1 MEKSRLLCTKEE
13 ESEGI
18 LEPKEPAADV
28 PVAGGW
34 ENIEDRDRAV
44 LLMRNLKPSEAA
56 TRVHHICST
65 HDFRRAGPLGAGG
78 PGQMVT
84 PLHVPCMS

>member
-56 TRVHHICST
+56 TCVHHICST

-78 PGQMVT
+78 SGQMVT
-84 PLHVPCMS
+84 LLHVPCMS